1 MDHWSISTPELE
13 RYLRR
18 ARQERAQMFA
28 KLSRHAAGRSASGGE
43 ADEIDLK
50 ADIGI

>member
-18 ARQERAQMFA
+18 ARQERSTWAF
-28 KLSRHAAGRSASGGE
+28 
-43 ADEIDLK
+43 DLVIRPVAEK
-50 ADIGI
+50 W